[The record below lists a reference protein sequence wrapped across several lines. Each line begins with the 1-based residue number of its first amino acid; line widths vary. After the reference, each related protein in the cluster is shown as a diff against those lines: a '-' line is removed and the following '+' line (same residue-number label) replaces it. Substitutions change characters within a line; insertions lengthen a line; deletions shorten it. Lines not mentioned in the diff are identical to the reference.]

1 MQIEPALFLIAK
13 DCFCLDPQRE
23 FESLPLSV
31 MQTFVMMVGELNY
44 QNNILDPY
52 LKDELPFGTLTYF
65 VFVHFT
71 LLMPILLVNLMVSLH

>member
-1 MQIEPALFLIAK
+1 
-13 DCFCLDPQRE
+13 
-23 FESLPLSV
+23 

-44 QNNILDPY
+44 QSNIMDPY
-52 LKDELPFGTLTYF
+52 LKGELPFGTLTYC